1 MRTKADKQWLND
13 AASLGC
19 VVCRNLGYG
28 ESPAE
33 IHHLRTGCGL
43 GQRSGHKKSIPLCHP
58 HHRTGGHGV
67 AFHAGSKV
75 WQKKFGTELELHA
88 QTVIDVDEFRLN
100 IVGRAS

>member
-1 MRTKADKQWLND
+1 MSTNAEKLWMSD

-28 ESPAE
+28 PSEAE
-33 IHHLRTGCGL
+33 IHHLRAGMGMS
-43 GQRSGHKKSIPLCHP
+43 QRSSDDKSIPLCPP

-67 AFHAGSKV
+67 AFHAGPSI
-75 WQKKFGTELELHA
+75 WQRKFGTELALHA
-88 QTVIDVDEFRLN
+88 QTVIDVDELRLN